1 MKLNKY
7 IYILMAGVMGITS
20 CKKDFLD
27 EKPPT
32 AVPIAD
38 AIKTENDMSDAVN
51 GMYASMRT
59 SNSFGRDIPALG
71 DILSDNVYVSSAN
84 SGRYLAENAYNYIS
98 TNAEAA
104 DIFNQSYYTILQ
116 ANRILNTALPTST
129 AVGQLKGE
137 AYIVRALSYLEL
149 VNFFGT
155 PYTVNPAAP
164 GVAIVTGYTG
174 SAITPAR
181 NTVSDVYKKII
192 SDLDSAYAIMPT
204 TAITYHPT
212 NSYYLSKYAAKA
224 IEARAY
230 LYKGDYASAR
240 DAALLVVQGGGY
252 TQATATGLGSYWA
265 NNVGSTNKV
274 ETIFELALN
283 TATNNGTAGLD
294 YEYDQP
300 IGYGDF
306 LATTDL
312 YNQYRATDARRAFI
326 TAGVRKANGLPALI
340 VSKYPNVSQS
350 DRDDIKIIRYS
361 EVLLTLAEGYAR
373 SSDEANALKYL
384 NQFVAQ
390 RDPSLV
396 YASTGAQLISDIL
409 NERRKEFAFEGLRF
423 FDLTRTN
430 QVINRPQMANSA
442 PSYPT
447 VSLTDFRRILPI
459 PQAEVDANPSMKQNP
474 GY

>member
-1 MKLNKY
+1 MKFNKY

-20 CKKDFLD
+20 CKKEFLD

-32 AVPIAD
+32 AVPVAD

-59 SNSFGRDIPALG
+59 SNTFGRDIPALG
-71 DILSDNVYVSSAN
+71 DILSDNVYVSSSN
-84 SGRYLAENAYNYIS
+84 SGRYLQENNYSYINN
-98 TNAEAA
+98 NAEAA

-116 ANRILNTALPTST
+116 ANRIINTSIASSS
-129 AVGQLKGE
+129 AVGQYKGE
-137 AYIVRALSYLEL
+137 AYIVRALNYLQL
-149 VNFFGT
+149 VNFFAT

-164 GVAIVTGYTG
+164 GVALVTGYTG
-174 SAITPAR
+174 PNIKPSR
-181 NTVSDVYKKII
+181 NTVTEVYAKII
-192 SDLDSAYAIMPT
+192 SDLDSAYAIMPAT
-204 TAITYHPT
+204 STHG
-212 NSYYLSKYAAKA
+212 NSSYYLSKYAAKA

-230 LYKGDYASAR
+230 LYKGDYAGAR

-252 TQATATGLGSYWA
+252 TQATATGLSAYWA

-274 ETIFELALN
+274 ETIFEMALN
-283 TATNNGTAGLD
+283 TATNNGTNGLD

-300 IGYGDF
+300 VGYGDF

-326 TAGVRKANGLPALI
+326 TAGVRKGNGLPALI

-373 SSDEANALKYL
+373 SADEVNALKYL

-396 YASTGAQLISDIL
+396 YASTGTQLINDIL

-459 PQAEVDANPSMKQNP
+459 PQAEMDANPNMKQNP